1 MGDSG
6 SGGRTRQA
14 LHYHPALAPHA
25 SSASRALAL
34 LPEARFKRQ
43 TIDATI
49 CHSRN
54 DYQLSDN
61 YMTALE
67 AEFDLF

>member
-1 MGDSG
+1 MSDSG
-6 SGGRTRQA
+6 SGRRTRQA
-14 LHYHPALAPHA
+14 RHYHPALAPHA
-25 SSASRALAL
+25 SSASWAWALR
-34 LPEARFKRQ
+34 PEARFKQR

-49 CHSRN
+49 CHRLN

-61 YMTALE
+61 YMTALD